1 MADARADVLIVGGGV
16 AGLWIRCELERRGW
30 SVLLCEACA
39 LGAGQTVASQGI
51 LHAGV
56 KYHLSGAAREASR
69 ALAEARG
76 AWLAALSGKGPDLSR
91 VAVLSRHT
99 YLWSAGMV
107 GRATGDAAALV
118 MRSDVRRLDGAEY
131 PGALRGAPPSVGV
144 WEAAEE
150 CIDSTSLVSELA
162 RAAEGTVVRASC
174 AGVNERGER
183 IEARLAGAPGGEFIV
198 DAGAVV
204 LAAGA
209 GNEALFGEPGAMQRR
224 PLHMVLLRGAPASLF
239 GHSLRAGSDKPR
251 LTVTSA
257 EHGGEIFW
265 YLGGELA
272 ESGVERDTRSQ
283 LSAARDEL
291 ERLLGWVDLGR
302 ARLAA
307 LRVDRAEG
315 RTPDGRRPDS
325 VVLRRRS
332 RLLCVWPTKL
342 ALAPAAASLVVR
354 ELEAMGV
361 PATGERLNPGLAT
374 PHTALPPW
382 AWEGLEWI

>member
-16 AGLWIRCELERRGW
+16 AGLWIRYELERRGW

-56 KYHLSGAAREASR
+56 KYHLSAAAREASR
-69 ALAEARG
+69 ALAEARESWFG
-76 AWLAALSGKGPDLSR
+76 ALSGKGPDLSR

-99 YLWSAGMV
+99 YFWSAGMV
-107 GRATGDAAALV
+107 GRATGDAAALA
-118 MRSDVRRLDGAEY
+118 MRSDVRRLDESEY

-144 WEAAEE
+144 WQAAEA

-162 RAAEGTVVRASC
+162 RAAKGPAVRASC
-174 AGVNERGER
+174 AVVNERAEGV
-183 IEARLAGAPGGEFIV
+183 EARCAAAPGDEFIV

-224 PLHMVLLRGAPASLF
+224 PLHMVLLRGAPAPLF

-251 LTVTSA
+251 ITVTSA
-257 EHGGEIFW
+257 EHGGEIVW

-272 ESGVERDTRSQ
+272 ESGVERDAHAQ
-283 LSAARDEL
+283 LSAAREEL
-291 ERLLGWVDLGR
+291 KHLLGWIDLGP
-302 ARLAA
+302 AKLAA

-332 RLLCVWPTKL
+332 RVLSVWPTKL
-342 ALAPAAASLVVR
+342 ALAPAAAALVAR
-354 ELEAMGV
+354 EVEALGV
-361 PATGERLNPGLAT
+361 PATGESVSPTLPPPNI
-374 PHTALPPW
+374 ALPPW
-382 AWEGLEWI
+382 AWEGLEWT